1 MVLPLADSAL
11 PSDVGRFAE
20 SLSALGMRL
29 LGASVFCKPRLR
41 IVSFVLDIVQLSA
54 WFSFS
59 WCYSRFQVVLRIRMP
74 AATGCSVTAL
84 RR

>member
-1 MVLPLADSAL
+1 MVLSLADSASL
-11 PSDVGRFAE
+11 SGAGRFAE

-29 LGASVFCKPRLR
+29 LGASVFCKPRLG

-59 WCYSRFQVVLRIRMP
+59 WCYSRSQVVLRIRMP
-74 AATGCSVTAL
+74 AAMGCSVAAL